1 MLLYIDPSA
10 ATYVIQA
17 VAGAIIA
24 IGALLAVFR
33 HKISAFFKKNK
44 KNEVK
49 REIHF
54 NDEDTSSDT
63 ETSDEDFAE

>member
-24 IGALLAVFR
+24 LGAIFAVFR

-49 REIHF
+49 PEIHF
-54 NDEDTSSDT
+54 NDNDTTPDT
-63 ETSDEDFAE
+63 EKSDEDITE